1 MESEGGE
8 LEEGGQK
15 VHTSSLRQVSTR
27 DVMYNRVTQLTLLCG
42 VGKAAESK
50 S

>member
-15 VHTSSLRQVSTR
+15 VHTSSCKMNKYWKCNVQH
-27 DVMYNRVTQLTLLCG
+27 DATLYSH
-42 VGKAAESK
+42 AW
-50 S
+50 